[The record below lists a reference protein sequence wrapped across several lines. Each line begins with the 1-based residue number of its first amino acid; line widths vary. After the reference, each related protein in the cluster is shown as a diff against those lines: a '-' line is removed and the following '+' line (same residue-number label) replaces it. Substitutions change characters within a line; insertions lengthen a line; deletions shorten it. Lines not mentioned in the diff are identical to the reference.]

1 MKKLSLTIDGKRV
14 TARQGETV
22 LRAAL
27 DNGIYIAN
35 LCTLDDEATP
45 MAACRLCFVEVEG
58 KDGPVTACTEP
69 VTEGMVVS
77 TGGEGAL
84 RLARRSFELLMA
96 SHALDCAH
104 CGKFGNCELH
114 TIAHHLHARLKSRRL
129 RKLPRGLPV
138 DDSHPRIVYDAN
150 KCVLCGRC
158 VAASRERSAGSG
170 AAPDDGMLG
179 FAHRGF
185 ERVVTTFEDRPLGEA
200 ADRLNSGCVDV
211 CPTGALLPKPKPAPM
226 GSAD

>member
-1 MKKLSLTIDGKRV
+1 MTKLTLTIDGNEV
-14 TARQGETV
+14 TAQDGATV

-35 LCTLDDEATP
+35 LCTLDGEAAP

-58 KDGPVTACTEP
+58 KDEPVTACTEP
-69 VTEGMVVS
+69 ITEGMVVA
-77 TGGEGAL
+77 TRGEGAM

-104 CGKFGNCELH
+104 CGKLGTCQLH
-114 TIAHHLHARLKSRRL
+114 TIAHHLHTRLKSKRL
-129 RKLPRGLPV
+129 RALSRGLPV
-138 DDSHPRIVYDAN
+138 DDSHPRIVYDPN

-158 VAASRERSAGSG
+158 VATSRRGAG
-170 AAPDDGMLG
+170 DGTPG

-185 ERVVTTFEDRPLGEA
+185 ERVVTTFEDIPLGEA
-200 ADRLNSGCVDV
+200 AVGLDSSCVDV
-211 CPTGALLPKPKPAPM
+211 CPTGALLPKLEPAST
-226 GSAD
+226 GSAN